1 MLEVVALGGLGE
13 FGMNM
18 LALTWGETTIVV
30 DAGVMFPDPELLGV
44 DRIIPDLTYLQQKG
58 RAAALVLTHGHEDH
72 IGGVPHVLALVDG
85 PIYGTP
91 LTLAMVEPKLEEHGI
106 DGREL
111 IAVKPHD
118 RVTVGPFEIEF
129 IRVTHSIPDCVALAI
144 HTPAGVIV
152 HTGDFKIDQTP
163 LDGEH
168 FDVHRF
174 AQLGSEGV
182 LALFADSTNIDR
194 RGFTGSER
202 EVVDAFEE
210 VFTSAPGKL
219 IVAAFA
225 SSIYRMQILVDLAAQ
240 FDRKVAF
247 IGRGMIRNSEIAQR
261 LGYLRIPAGV
271 QIRDSQVGDYPAQD
285 VLCLSTGSQGEP
297 MSALSRI
304 AIDDHRHV
312 KVGPDDTVVLSA
324 RSIPGNEKAIGRV
337 INHLARRGAEVIYE
351 GIKHVHVSGHGSEEE
366 LKLMLSLVKPRFF
379 IPVHG
384 EYRQL
389 SQHGRVAARVFE
401 GRDPR
406 PEILLAENGD
416 ILQFD
421 VDGARIAGKAPVG
434 RILIDDTRTGEVGDE
449 VLRDRRHLAED
460 GLVVPVVAI
469 NKQTGMLEGVPDII
483 TRGFVMENSAG
494 AARGR
499 RAPAGRGRRSG
510 QPRGAHRSGADQGE
524 AARRA
529 APLLSETFGTTAV
542 RAARH
547 HGDLT
552 REWIDGFA
560 PGQRIRRRGAVR
572 GRAASGSSRSP
583 ATSRATRSG
592 SSAPARMP
600 TPPTSPGG
608 SARSSPSC
616 RFSCSATRPTSV
628 RRRW

>member
-30 DAGVMFPDPELLGV
+30 DAGVMFPDPDLLGV
-44 DRIIPDLTYLQQKG
+44 DRIIPDMTYLQQK
-58 RAAALVLTHGHEDH
+58 RSAAALVLTHGHEDH
-72 IGGVPHVLALVDG
+72 IGGVPHVLPLVSG
-85 PIYGTP
+85 PIYATP
-91 LTLAMVEPKLEEHGI
+91 LTLALVQPKLDEHGI
-106 DGREL
+106 DGRQL
-111 IAVKPHD
+111 IPVRPRE
-118 RVTVGPFEIEF
+118 RVAVGPFTIEF

-144 HTPAGVIV
+144 HTPIGVVV

-163 LDGEH
+163 IDGQH

-174 AQLGSEGV
+174 AELGTSGV

-194 RGFTGSER
+194 RGFTGSEL
-202 EVVDAFEE
+202 EVVEAFEE
-210 VFTSAPGKL
+210 IFTSATGKL

-247 IGRGMIRNSEIAQR
+247 VGRGMIQNSEIAQR

-271 QIRDSQVGDYPAQD
+271 QIRDSDVAGYPAQD

-304 AIDDHRHV
+304 AIDDHRFV
-312 KVGPDDTVVLSA
+312 KVTDDDTVVISA

-337 INHLARRGAEVIYE
+337 VNHLARRGADVIHE

-379 IPVHG
+379 VPVHG

-389 SQHGRVAARVFE
+389 SQHARVAKRVFA

-406 PEILLAENGD
+406 PEILLVENGD
-416 ILQFD
+416 LLHFD
-421 VDGARIAGKAPVG
+421 EHGARVAGKAPVG
-434 RILIDDTRTGEVGDE
+434 RVLIDDTRTGEVGDE

-469 NKQTGMLEGVPDII
+469 NKQTGALEGVPDII
-483 TRGFVMENSAG
+483 TRGFVMEDSQALLADG
-494 AARGR
+494 ARLLGEVVEQASIEERTDQGLIKERLRVELRRFFRKRSGR
-499 RAPAGRGRRSG
+499 RPFVL
-510 QPRGAHRSGADQGE
+510 PVIME
-524 AARRA
+524 
-529 APLLSETFGTTAV
+529 
-542 RAARH
+542 
-547 HGDLT
+547 
-552 REWIDGFA
+552 I
-560 PGQRIRRRGAVR
+560 
-572 GRAASGSSRSP
+572 
-583 ATSRATRSG
+583 
-592 SSAPARMP
+592 
-600 TPPTSPGG
+600 
-608 SARSSPSC
+608 
-616 RFSCSATRPTSV
+616 
-628 RRRW
+628 